1 MIIIYNIFPSIFF
14 FFFFFFSNHRLGYKF
29 KVLKSKTILKKLLFI
44 NGYSASRMKVT
55 LDWPISN
62 YEKYSWEQI
71 SRLFTLQMYSLNS
84 IYIYIYAIFV
94 LPDISANRRKQ
105 KTDRKSC
112 YLSCTEFYYYCIRI
126 PIHDLQ

>member
-1 MIIIYNIFPSIFF
+1 
-14 FFFFFFSNHRLGYKF
+14 
-29 KVLKSKTILKKLLFI
+29 
-44 NGYSASRMKVT
+44 MKVT
-55 LDWPISN
+55 LDWPITKNIRES
-62 YEKYSWEQI
+62 KSQDFL
-71 SRLFTLQMYSLNS
+71 LFKCIPLIQ
-84 IYIYIYAIFV
+84 YIYIYAIFV